1 MYLHNGSL
9 KGPSTLFP
17 PTAEQFESLA
27 KFLLAS
33 DDAQTQDHGSCPIP
47 IRASLRNGWRYHA
60 DDAIS
65 RFNIFRDRYERK
77 EPASRCDSRINGWNW
92 PEVAHELNLLNLRAA
107 RAQGEPVDDA
117 EIAEAEEG
125 TKRITPSSPN
135 WWQRRGGM

>member
-17 PTAEQFESLA
+17 PTTEQFESLTQY
-27 KFLLAS
+27 LLAS
-33 DDAQTQDHGSCPIP
+33 DTVQTQDRGSCPIP
-47 IRASLRNGWRYHA
+47 IRASLHNGWRYHA

-77 EPASRCDSRINGWNW
+77 EPPSRCDSRINGWNW
-92 PEVAHELNLLNLRAA
+92 PEVAHEINLLNLRAA

-117 EIAEAEEG
+117 EIADAEEG

-135 WWQRRGGM
+135 WWPRR